1 MKKEATDAARGISQA
16 KAGVPAGVQV
26 IARAAA
32 ILRRIA
38 EHPAGL
44 SLGDLAREL
53 GLPKSTV
60 QRIVG
65 ALAREQLLIPP
76 SVRAGARI
84 GAGIV
89 KLAAAA
95 DFDVVR
101 SLRSHVLW
109 LAEETGETVD
119 VSVLD
124 GGSAVFVDQIPG
136 RHRLRAVS
144 AVGER
149 FPLTNTAPGIML
161 LALSDP
167 KTATQCLSRS
177 LIEHPKAA
185 IDDLE
190 AFWAIVATARRQG
203 YAIDEERHAE
213 GICAIG
219 IGLLD
224 PLGRPVAISI
234 PMPTSRYLKAKQTVL
249 KTIVSLRDE
258 VVGAFAR

>member
-1 MKKEATDAARGISQA
+1 MKEDSTGAPRATSRD
-16 KAGVPAGVQV
+16 KAGVQV

-38 EHPAGL
+38 ENPAGL
-44 SLGDLAREL
+44 SLGDIARDL
-53 GLPKSTV
+53 GLAKSTV

-65 ALAREQLLIPP
+65 ALASEQLLIPP
-76 SVRAGARI
+76 SARSGARI

-101 SLRSHVLW
+101 SLRPHVKW

-119 VSVLD
+119 VSILD
-124 GGSAVFVDQIPG
+124 GGSAVFVDQVPG

-167 KTATQCLSRS
+167 KTATQCLTRS
-177 LIEHPKAA
+177 QVEHPEAA

-190 AFWAIVATARRQG
+190 AFWAIVANARRQG
-203 YAIDEERHAE
+203 YAIDEERHSE

-234 PMPTSRYLKAKQTVL
+234 PMPASRFQRARVSVL
-249 KTIVSLRDE
+249 KDIVSLRDTLA
-258 VVGAFAR
+258 GAFTRP

>member
-1 MKKEATDAARGISQA
+1 MKRDSADAARVTPQD
-16 KAGVPAGVQV
+16 KAGVQV

-44 SLGDLAREL
+44 SLGDLARDL
-53 GLPKSTV
+53 GLAKSTV

-65 ALAREQLLIPP
+65 ALVREQLLIPP
-76 SVRAGARI
+76 STRAGARI

-101 SLRSHVLW
+101 SLRPQVLW

-119 VSVLD
+119 VSILD

-144 AVGER
+144 AIGER

-190 AFWAIVATARRQG
+190 AFWTTVATARRQG
-203 YAIDEERHAE
+203 YAIDEEQHAE
-213 GICAIG
+213 GICAVG
-219 IGLLD
+219 VGLLD

-234 PMPTSRYLKAKQTVL
+234 PVPASRFLKAKQAVL
-249 KTIVSLRDE
+249 KTIISLRDTLA
-258 VVGAFAR
+258 GTFTRS